1 MHIYSLLAA
10 SAAAS
15 DDPFGGGN
23 SGGGGAGF
31 ADFSAFG
38 SNQVSL
44 ISQRGDRSQ
53 ILQLLTKLIPPDYLK
68 IGNFGMNSRYVRKLE
83 RK

>member
-1 MHIYSLLAA
+1 MLRLAA

-44 ISQRGDRSQ
+44 ISQRGDRSGLVKSNLATVDQ
-53 ILQLLTKLIPPDYLK
+53 T
-68 IGNFGMNSRYVRKLE
+68 NSS
-83 RK
+83 